1 MAAERANGKL
11 ARRQGGADRTA
22 HAAVAAERAEQQLSM
37 KSACDGSEST
47 RRLIAVLI
55 LANATW
61 SSSSDRAF
69 ATGW

>member
-1 MAAERANGKL
+1 MMDVALGES
-11 ARRQGGADRTA
+11 ARRRMERIV

-55 LANATW
+55 LASA
-61 SSSSDRAF
+61 S
-69 ATGW
+69 